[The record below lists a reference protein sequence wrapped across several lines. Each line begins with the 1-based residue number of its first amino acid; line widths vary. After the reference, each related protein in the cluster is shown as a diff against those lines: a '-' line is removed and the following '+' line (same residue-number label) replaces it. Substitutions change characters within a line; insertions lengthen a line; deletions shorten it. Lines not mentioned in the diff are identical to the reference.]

1 MLVPLI
7 QSGTL
12 SARLSHMHLQLLETT
27 PDVDRVACALYDGQP
42 DSLRTFV
49 SNTRNGE
56 VLSHHE
62 RPLINSKALHALVG
76 SGSSSVLDELDA
88 AIRSDVRHSAWLTEQ
103 GYQSSFTVPL
113 CDEREPLGFVF
124 FDSVRQT
131 AFTPALQRDLVHC
144 TARIGAMISAEL
156 AAVRTILESAHLVR
170 QLTEMRDFETGLHL
184 ERIGHYAR
192 LVARNMAAK
201 YALSDQ
207 YIEQLALYAP
217 LHDIGKIGIPDH
229 ILLKPGQFE
238 PEEREIMNT
247 HVDKGVEIIDRI
259 LQHRGSAR
267 FPDADMLRNIVH
279 CHHELLDGS
288 GYPRGLTGASIPL
301 EARIVTVADIFDAL
315 TGPRPYRTPW
325 TAERAMAEINSLA
338 CEGKLDPDCAAALEA
353 GLDEA
358 RQILASCPD

>member
-1 MLVPLI
+1 
-7 QSGTL
+7 
-12 SARLSHMHLQLLETT
+12 MHLQLLATM
-27 PDVDRVACALYDGQP
+27 PDVDGVACALYDGKP
-42 DSLRTFV
+42 DSLRTLV
-49 SNTRNGE
+49 TNTRSHT
-56 VLSHHE
+56 VLPHSE
-62 RPLINSKALHALVG
+62 RPLSNSRALHALVG
-76 SGSSSVLDELDA
+76 RGESSVLDELDA
-88 AIRSDVRHSAWLTEQ
+88 EIRSDARHSAWLTEQ
-103 GYQSSFTVPL
+103 GYKSSFTVPV
-113 CDEREPLGFVF
+113 CDDREPLGFVF
-124 FDSVRQT
+124 FDSLRNA

-144 TARIGAMISAEL
+144 TARIGVMISAEL

-184 ERIGHYAR
+184 ERIGHYAK

-229 ILLKPGQFE
+229 ILLKPGPFE
-238 PEEREIMNT
+238 PEERAIMNT

-259 LQHRGSAR
+259 LQHQGSAR

-315 TGPRPYRTPW
+315 TAARPYRTPW
-325 TAERAMAEINSLA
+325 TAERAIAEINSQA
-338 CEGKLDPDCAAALEA
+338 CDGKLDPDCAAALEA

-358 RQILASCPD
+358 RQILASCAD